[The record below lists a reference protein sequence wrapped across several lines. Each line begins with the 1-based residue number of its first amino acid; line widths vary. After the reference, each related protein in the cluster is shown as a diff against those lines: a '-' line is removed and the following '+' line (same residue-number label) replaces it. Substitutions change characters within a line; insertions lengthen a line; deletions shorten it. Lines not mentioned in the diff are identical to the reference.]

1 MQRFTK
7 PSTARSRGFES
18 LPLRR
23 VILSMKYH
31 QAEHNTAHQF
41 NKWAQTYD
49 SNILSYYFFYW
60 LNKSILRFLKPQS
73 GSSLL
78 DVGFGSGILLRQIT
92 EADATMMLDGIDI
105 SDEML
110 KKAKRKF
117 MGNPHVKLYLGS
129 ATKLP
134 FKTNTFDYVTCV
146 QSFHHHPDS
155 LQSMKEMYRVLKP
168 NGKLLINDTSLDG
181 PIRLFI
187 HKTEQFLYPERE
199 SNIFRYTKA
208 QMFEL
213 FQKVGLKKIT
223 QQYIHYT
230 SLTTIGVK

>member
-1 MQRFTK
+1 
-7 PSTARSRGFES
+7 
-18 LPLRR
+18 
-23 VILSMKYH
+23 MKY
-31 QAEHNTAHQF
+31 QQIENNTAHQF

-49 SNILSYYFFYW
+49 LNIFSYYFFYW
-60 LNKSILRFLKPQS
+60 LNKAILKLLKPKI

-78 DVGFGSGILLRQIT
+78 DVGCGSGILLRHIIDT
-92 EADATMMLDGIDI
+92 DATMMLNGIDI

-110 KKAKRKF
+110 KKAKLKF
-117 MGNPHVKLYLGS
+117 IGNSHIKLYLGS
-129 ATKLP
+129 VSKLP

-187 HKTEQFLYPERE
+187 HKAEQLVYPERE
-199 SNIFRYTKA
+199 SNIFRYTKE

-213 FQKVGLKKIT
+213 FQNVGLKNIS
-223 QQYIHYT
+223 QQYTHYT
-230 SLTTIGVK
+230 SLTTIGVR